1 MVSFLSTIIRLYDFK
16 IINLNEITRFTD
28 ASGWPRPRISWKKAF
43 NQFQSLNY
51 LNAQSV
57 LKSNLVLNSANE
69 ESAVNSKESF
79 TGEKV
84 KLDSGNL
91 EFRDILSGYRHQVYG
106 NGSLIIQEVD
116 KSDESYFMCQISNG
130 VGAGLSRVMFLK
142 VNGKLWPAFDG
153 AT

>member
-1 MVSFLSTIIRLYDFK
+1 M
-16 IINLNEITRFTD
+16 
-28 ASGWPRPRISWKKAF
+28 
-43 NQFQSLNY
+43 
-51 LNAQSV
+51 
-57 LKSNLVLNSANE
+57 VLNSAND
-69 ESAVNSKESF
+69 ESATSKESF
-79 TGEKV
+79 VGDKV

-142 VNGKLWPAFDG
+142 VNGEFWIEFGLSSIEFNGLDWNSNRCCNFDSWKPAFDG
-153 AT
+153 AVMIQRIFVHCEVDTVEPKVFTPFLFHFSTA

>member
-1 MVSFLSTIIRLYDFK
+1 M
-16 IINLNEITRFTD
+16 
-28 ASGWPRPRISWKKAF
+28 
-43 NQFQSLNY
+43 
-51 LNAQSV
+51 
-57 LKSNLVLNSANE
+57 LNSANE
-69 ESAVNSKESF
+69 ESVATSKESF
-79 TGEKV
+79 VGDKL

-142 VNGKLWPAFDG
+142 VNGECI
-153 AT
+153 

>member
-1 MVSFLSTIIRLYDFK
+1 M
-16 IINLNEITRFTD
+16 N
-28 ASGWPRPRISWKKAF
+28 G
-43 NQFQSLNY
+43 Q
-51 LNAQSV
+51 NA
-57 LKSNLVLNSANE
+57 LKSNLILGTGNE
-69 ESAVNSKESF
+69 ETNSKESF
-79 TGEKV
+79 NDKH

-142 VNGKLWPAFDG
+142 VNGKLFL
-153 AT
+153 